1 MARIVSG
8 GTPSKARPEYWD
20 GDIPWVSAKD
30 MKEFRLA
37 SAELSIS
44 LDGLTR
50 GSKLAPQG
58 AALVLVRGMT
68 LLKDVPICMLMRDV
82 AFNQD
87 VKAILPRSTVHPA
100 YLAYALLAA
109 KPELCSMV
117 ELAGHGTGRLPTDR
131 LSDLRLPVHQRGDQ
145 QAIAHILGTLDEK
158 IQLNRRMNE
167 TLEGIAQSIFRSWFV
182 DFDPVRANMS
192 GHQPLGLSPET
203 ATLFPDAIVDS
214 ELGPVPLGWSASVID
229 AEYDYLM
236 GQAPPGSSYNETGE
250 GVPLFQGKAEFGFRF
265 PAIRMFCTQPT
276 RIASAGDTLVSVRA
290 PVGAMNMA
298 RVQCCIGRGLAAVR
312 HKSGRRSFTY
322 YSLRELTDQF
332 AKFDSEGTVF
342 GSISKQAFGQIQ
354 CVRIPESLVSMI
366 DDLLSSI
373 DSFIERSEEELETL
387 ANLRESLLPPLV
399 SGALRVQDAEGLVES
414 AL

>member
-1 MARIVSG
+1 
-8 GTPSKARPEYWD
+8 
-20 GDIPWVSAKD
+20 
-30 MKEFRLA
+30 
-37 SAELSIS
+37 
-44 LDGLTR
+44 
-50 GSKLAPQG
+50 
-58 AALVLVRGMT
+58 
-68 LLKDVPICMLMRDV
+68 
-82 AFNQD
+82 
-87 VKAILPRSTVHPA
+87 
-100 YLAYALLAA
+100 
-109 KPELCSMV
+109 V

-145 QAIAHILGTLDEK
+145 QAIAHILGTLEEK